1 MLPIVLA
8 TQREEKLTPD
18 RNHSTMLRIG
28 EMGVDWLPF
37 LKSKRRFPMKIMQM
51 ESSRIFAAAA
61 VAVLNVAL
69 CTVAVGQ
76 DHATA
81 QDVVAK
87 VREAASA
94 LAKTGDVAQFNQKQ
108 GPWVWKDTYIFV
120 LNCDN
125 MTQAAHPLR
134 ADLIG
139 TEISSI
145 KDPKGNAIF
154 PKPKGVCEAA
164 RKPSGTW
171 AEYSWAKPGE
181 KEGSRKVTY
190 LLGAKGTPY
199 VVAAGVYD
207 DKASIAELSKL
218 SSK

>member
-1 MLPIVLA
+1 MKF
-8 TQREEKLTPD
+8 R
-18 RNHSTMLRIG
+18 M
-28 EMGVDWLPF
+28 
-37 LKSKRRFPMKIMQM
+37 KSSKI
-51 ESSRIFAAAA
+51 FA
-61 VAVLNVAL
+61 VAVLLNVAL

-94 LAKTGDVAQFNQKQ
+94 LAKTGDLAQFSHKQ

-120 LNCDN
+120 LNCDKL
-125 MTQAAHPLR
+125 TQAAHPLR
-134 ADLIG
+134 PDLVG

-145 KDPKGNAIF
+145 KDPKGKAIF
-154 PKPKGVCEAA
+154 PDPKEVCEAA

-171 AEYSWAKPGE
+171 VEYSWAKPGE
-181 KEGSRKVTY
+181 KEGSRKVSY
-190 LLGAKGTPY
+190 LLSAKGTPY

-218 SSK
+218 SSTK

>member
-1 MLPIVLA
+1 
-8 TQREEKLTPD
+8 
-18 RNHSTMLRIG
+18 
-28 EMGVDWLPF
+28 
-37 LKSKRRFPMKIMQM
+37 MKIKIKMK
-51 ESSRIFAAAA
+51 SSKIIAGAAL
-61 VAVLNVAL
+61 AVLNVAL
-69 CTVAVGQ
+69 CTIAVGQ

-94 LAKTGDVAQFNQKQ
+94 LAKTGDLAQFNQKQ
-108 GPWVWKDTYIFV
+108 GSWVWKDTYIFV
-120 LNCDN
+120 LNCDK

-134 ADLIG
+134 PELIG

-154 PKPKGVCEAA
+154 PNPKDVCEAA

-190 LLGAKGTPY
+190 LLSAKGTPY

-218 SSK
+218 SSAK

>member
-1 MLPIVLA
+1 
-8 TQREEKLTPD
+8 
-18 RNHSTMLRIG
+18 MLRIR
-28 EMGVDWLPF
+28 ELGVGWPPF
-37 LKSKRRFPMKIMQM
+37 LKSKKEIPKRIMQM
-51 ESSRIFAAAA
+51 ESRKIFAAAA

-69 CTVAVGQ
+69 CTAAVGQ
-76 DHATA
+76 HHATA

-87 VREAASA
+87 VREAAST
-94 LAKTGDVAQFNQKQ
+94 LAKTADLAQFSQKQ
-108 GPWVWKDTYIFV
+108 GPWGWKDTYIFV
-120 LNCDN
+120 LNCDK

-134 ADLIG
+134 PDLIG
-139 TEISSI
+139 TEVSSI

-154 PKPKGVCEAA
+154 PNPKDVCTAA

-171 AEYSWAKPGE
+171 AEYSWPKPGE
-181 KEGSRKVTY
+181 KESSRKVTY
-190 LLGAKGTPY
+190 LLNAKGTRY